1 MENEQIKQ
9 YLISFA
15 EETLNKCEVF
25 TRTYGRDFVRQRLE
39 INLDKVYTNLYH
51 NGDNG
56 QYSLKDLSI
65 RLFSDDKNAKP
76 LTIKDIKSNFNLQHD
91 ILHEAIHAIFRRT
104 DEECEKF
111 GIEDGTGLLE
121 YYSNALPLGKGL
133 NEGLTE
139 WICKKAGYPLNVY
152 GAEVNIIELFEL
164 AIGEDKVMQLAKGD
178 IRGKVAE
185 LLQMSK
191 EDLGAMLNQVDY
203 IYSREGDIE
212 QINRIISTLSKRKS
226 EMLTIENEDDLK
238 EELGTDYESYSQIM
252 KNMRCFRK
260 NVNGK
265 DVNEQLSYL
274 QELLNSKKKDMDFH
288 VGFSIKEDVYLKYF
302 SKEIEDLQDANTI
315 SKETMNRLTALYNN
329 ISEEEASHS
338 KSLLKFKNE
347 LYPELQSKVAVVNES
362 KFAEIYGKAKGNIS
376 QAFGKIK
383 AFFIDRTNK
392 KNNDNRE
399 IDEH

>member
-1 MENEQIKQ
+1 MENEEIKQ

-15 EETLNKCEVF
+15 EKTLNRCEAF
-25 TRTYGRDFVRQRLE
+25 TRIYGKDFVRQRLE
-39 INLDKVYTNLYH
+39 VNLDKVYTDLYH

-56 QYSLKDLSI
+56 QYSLNDLSI
-65 RLFSDDKNAKP
+65 RLFSDDENATP

-111 GIEDGTGLLE
+111 GIEDGTGLVE
-121 YYSNALPLGKGL
+121 YYNIGTPMGGGL

-152 GAEVNIIELFEL
+152 GEEANIIELFEL

-178 IRGKVAE
+178 IRGNVAE

-191 EDLGAMLNQVDY
+191 EDLGKLLNQVDY
-203 IYSREGDIE
+203 ICSSEGKIE
-212 QINRIISTLSKRKS
+212 QINRIISTLSQRKS
-226 EMLTIENEDDLK
+226 GILTIENEEDLK
-238 EELGTDYESYSQIM
+238 EELGTDYESYSQMM

-260 NVNGK
+260 NVNGN

-274 QELLNSKKKDMDFH
+274 QELHNNKKKDMNFH
-288 VGFSIKEDVYLKYF
+288 IGFFVKEDIYLKYF
-302 SKEIEDLQDANTI
+302 SKEIEDLQKAKTI

-338 KSLLKFKNE
+338 QILLKFKNE
-347 LYPELQSKVAVVNES
+347 LYPELQSKAAVVNES

-376 QAFGKIK
+376 QVFGKIK
-383 AFFIDRTNK
+383 AFFIEQTNK

-399 IDEH
+399 LDEH